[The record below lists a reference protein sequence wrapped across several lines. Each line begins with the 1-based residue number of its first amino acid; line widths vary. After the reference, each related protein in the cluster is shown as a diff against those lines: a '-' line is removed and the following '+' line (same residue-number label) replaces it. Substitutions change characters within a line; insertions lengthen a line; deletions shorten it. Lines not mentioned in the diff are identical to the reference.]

1 MRQFVN
7 ENMIAVSALCPTF
20 DPTKHETRTQCC
32 CNVGPASAT
41 LAKHYCDIEF
51 ARRTPY
57 SNPFQWNSWNVRTV
71 EVDQCA
77 HYISSHI
84 LVKCLKLPAW
94 KVADRG
100 FEPHSGLQVSK
111 KQTVS
116 SPLTR
121 EDLKYCAELWW
132 PKGSVLGRRPTG
144 LEFPILCTRAVS
156 SHSFHH
162 PQEVLLVQFSL
173 YMHNGGL
180 KPHSFSFVLSQRS

>member
-1 MRQFVN
+1 MKTWSLSQRFVRPLTQQN
-7 ENMIAVSALCPTF
+7 TRREHNVAVMLGQRLRRWPNIT
-20 DPTKHETRTQCC
+20 
-32 CNVGPASAT
+32 AT
-41 LAKHYCDIEF
+41 LSSRLVF

-57 SNPFQWNSWNVRTV
+57 SNLFQWNSWNVRTV

-84 LVKCLKLPAW
+84 LVKWLKLPAW
-94 KVADRG
+94 KVGDRG
-100 FEPHSGLQVSK
+100 FEPLSGLQVSK

-132 PKGSVLGRRPTG
+132 PKGSVFGRRPTG
-144 LEFPILCTRAVS
+144 LEFPILCMRAVS
-156 SHSFHH
+156 SHSSHH
-162 PQEVLLVQFSL
+162 PQEVLLAQFSL
-173 YMHNGGL
+173 YVHNGGL